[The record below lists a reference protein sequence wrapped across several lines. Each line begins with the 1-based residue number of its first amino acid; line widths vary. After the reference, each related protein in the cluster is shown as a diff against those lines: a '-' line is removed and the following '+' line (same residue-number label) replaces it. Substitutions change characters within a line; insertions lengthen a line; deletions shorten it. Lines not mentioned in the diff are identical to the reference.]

1 MISKVT
7 FGVFISLFLTSSC
20 AYLCVDVYE
29 NKYVCVCMLS
39 VPIICHQ
46 KYELQVQKI
55 MRKTCNR
62 KGCMKANSKQSQAA
76 LELPS
81 TATENKKE
89 NVVYW

>member
-1 MISKVT
+1 MH
-7 FGVFISLFLTSSC
+7 
-20 AYLCVDVYE
+20 
-29 NKYVCVCMLS
+29 S

-46 KYELQVQKI
+46 KYELQVQII

-81 TATENKKE
+81 TMTENKKG
-89 NVVYW
+89 NVEYW